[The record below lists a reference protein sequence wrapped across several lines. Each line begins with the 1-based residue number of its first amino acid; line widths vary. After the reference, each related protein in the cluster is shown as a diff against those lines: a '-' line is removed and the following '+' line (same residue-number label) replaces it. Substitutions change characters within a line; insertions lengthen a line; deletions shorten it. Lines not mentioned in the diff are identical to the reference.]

1 MLMSPD
7 LHSKARSS
15 SLLWHH
21 ITLTLGL
28 CLGCATSGVAPVE
41 YPAVRVYHAD
51 TGSVS
56 AAVRQVAESL
66 DVKLTPDSPWKKT
79 TALYFEGHWNEQPK
93 SGQEHKTWHT
103 KDYMT
108 CPRDP
113 AGTQLSLKTGETQN
127 TASLSLRIQLRPVV
141 PDSVAL
147 QMGVRAEQSEMD
159 EGQVTWMDCESKGKF
174 EEVFL
179 ASLDSVMGVSPS
191 ERQ

>member
-1 MLMSPD
+1 MFPD

-15 SLLWHH
+15 RVPWHH
-21 ITLTLGL
+21 ITLALGL
-28 CLGCATSGVAPVE
+28 CLGCAPSGVAPVE

-56 AAVRQVAESL
+56 VAVHQVAESL
-66 DVKLTPDSPWKKT
+66 DVKLMPDSPWKKT

-93 SGQEHKTWHT
+93 SVQGRKTWRT

-113 AGTQLSLKTGETQN
+113 AGTQLSLKTGEAQN
-127 TASLSLRIQLRPVV
+127 TASLSLRIQLRPVI

-147 QMGVRAEQSEMD
+147 QMGVRAAQSEMD

-174 EEVFL
+174 EEIFL
-179 ASLDSVMGVSPS
+179 AAMDSVLGVSAS
-191 ERQ
+191 ERR

>member
-7 LHSKARSS
+7 PHSNPPSS
-15 SLLWHH
+15 RALWYHV
-21 ITLTLGL
+21 TLALGL

-66 DVKLTPDSPWKKT
+66 DVKLMPDSPWKKT
-79 TALYFEGHWNEQPK
+79 TALYFEGHWKEQPK
-93 SGQEHKTWHT
+93 SVQGQKSWHT

-113 AGTQLSLKTGETQN
+113 AGTQLSLKTGEAQN

-147 QMGVRAEQSEMD
+147 QMGVRAAQSEMD

-174 EEVFL
+174 EESFL
-179 ASLDSVMGVSPS
+179 AAMDSVLGVRQS

>member
-15 SLLWHH
+15 RALWHH
-21 ITLTLGL
+21 VTLALGL
-28 CLGCATSGVAPVE
+28 CLGCATSGVTPVE

-66 DVKLTPDSPWKKT
+66 DVKLMPDSPWKKT
-79 TALYFEGHWNEQPK
+79 TALYYEGQWNGKPK
-93 SGQEHKTWHT
+93 SGQGQKTWHT

-108 CPRDP
+108 CPHDP
-113 AGTQLSLKTGETQN
+113 PGTQLSLKTGEAQN
-127 TASLSLRIQLRPVV
+127 TASLSLRIQLRPIAT
-141 PDSVAL
+141 DSVAL
-147 QMGVRAEQSEMD
+147 QMGVRAAQSEMD

-174 EEVFL
+174 EEAFL
-179 ASLDSVMGVSPS
+179 AAMDAVLGMSQR

>member
-1 MLMSPD
+1 MLMFPD

-15 SLLWHH
+15 RVLWRHV
-21 ITLTLGL
+21 TLAFGL
-28 CLGCATSGVAPVE
+28 CLGCATSGVTPVE

-66 DVKLTPDSPWKKT
+66 DVKLTPDAPWKKT
-79 TALYFEGHWNEQPK
+79 TALYLEGHWGSQNKKARQ
-93 SGQEHKTWHT
+93 KTWRT

-113 AGTQLSLKTGETQN
+113 SGMQVSLTTGEPQN

-147 QMGVRAEQSEMD
+147 QMGVRAAQSEMD

-174 EEVFL
+174 EEIFL
-179 ASLDSVMGVSPS
+179 AAMDSVLASGTTHV
-191 ERQ
+191 Q

>member
-1 MLMSPD
+1 MLMSSD
-7 LHSKARSS
+7 FQSKSRSS
-15 SLLWHH
+15 RVLWPHV
-21 ITLTLGL
+21 TLALGL
-28 CLGCATSGVAPVE
+28 CLGCATSGVTPVE

-66 DVKLTPDSPWKKT
+66 DVKLIPDSPWKKT
-79 TALYFEGHWNEQPK
+79 TALYFEGHWNEQ
-93 SGQEHKTWHT
+93 GQKIWRT

-108 CPRDP
+108 CPRNP
-113 AGTQLSLKTGETQN
+113 VGAQLSLRTGETQN

-147 QMGVRAEQSEMD
+147 QMGVRAAQSEMD

-174 EEVFL
+174 EEIFL
-179 ASLDSVMGVSPS
+179 AAMDSVLAPGTTHA
-191 ERQ
+191 E

>member
-1 MLMSPD
+1 VSPD

-15 SLLWHH
+15 RGLRRRV
-21 ITLTLGL
+21 TLALGL
-28 CLGCATSGVAPVE
+28 CLGCATSGVTPVE

-66 DVKLTPDSPWKKT
+66 DVKLMTDSPWKKT
-79 TALYFEGHWNEQPK
+79 TALYYEGHWNGQPK
-93 SGQEHKTWHT
+93 SGQGQKTWHT

-113 AGTQLSLKTGETQN
+113 AGTQLSLKTGEAQN

-147 QMGVRAEQSEMD
+147 QMGVRAAQSEMD

-174 EEVFL
+174 EETFL
-179 ASLDSVMGVSPS
+179 AAMDSVLASGTTQV
-191 ERQ
+191 Q

>member
-7 LHSKARSS
+7 LHV
-15 SLLWHH
+15 
-21 ITLTLGL
+21 TLALGL
-28 CLGCATSGVAPVE
+28 CLGCATSGVTPVE

-66 DVKLTPDSPWKKT
+66 DVKLIPDSPWKKT
-79 TALYFEGHWNEQPK
+79 TALYFEGHWNEQ
-93 SGQEHKTWHT
+93 GQKTWRT

-108 CPRDP
+108 CPRNP
-113 AGTQLSLKTGETQN
+113 VGAQLSLRTGETQN
-127 TASLSLRIQLRPVV
+127 TASLSLRIQLRAVV

-147 QMGVRAEQSEMD
+147 QMGVRAAQSEMD
-159 EGQVTWMDCESKGKF
+159 EGQVTWMDCESKGRF
-174 EEVFL
+174 EGIFL
-179 ASLDSVMGVSPS
+179 AAMDSVLGMSQR